1 MLAACDSH
9 ITPAIAL
16 QGGYA
21 DADMGL
27 VDLTAALVAAE
38 SGGAGGVAAAADD
51 FLQPPSLSP
60 PHGDSDSEELPAAS
74 DGEASPPPP
83 GVDLVAAAAAAA
95 GAGTQAA
102 AAVRPPSKQEN
113 ALQPQCAMVAGA
125 ALGDA
130 PEVSTLHWEPL
141 PPREPSQQCQG
152 LWQELQAG
160 IIPPAEAGISWD
172 HFPNHLGEG
181 IRSRLLALA
190 TLHLG
195 AGAGACPAAVR
206 ELPANSNRVLLGAAL
221 NCELYQE
228 RVIRWVVGASWGS
241 NAVCWVL
248 QQSCFYG
255 CPLLPDKPSPYLT
268 SHAALVAFPSA
279 CLPAAAGR
287 WRARCRCLCWWR
299 MSIA

>member
-1 MLAACDSH
+1 M
-9 ITPAIAL
+9 
-16 QGGYA
+16 
-21 DADMGL
+21 
-27 VDLTAALVAAE
+27 
-38 SGGAGGVAAAADD
+38 
-51 FLQPPSLSP
+51 
-60 PHGDSDSEELPAAS
+60 
-74 DGEASPPPP
+74 
-83 GVDLVAAAAAAA
+83 
-95 GAGTQAA
+95 
-102 AAVRPPSKQEN
+102 
-113 ALQPQCAMVAGA
+113 
-125 ALGDA
+125 GDA

-228 RVIRWVVGASWGS
+228 RVIRWVVGASGAQDAGGWVLG
-241 NAVCWVL
+241 AAGGVAGAGCWVPQDACEL
-248 QQSCFYG
+248 GAASV
-255 CPLLPDKPSPYLT
+255 LHLWLP
-268 SHAALVAFPSA
+268 PSA
-279 CLPAAAGR
+279 PAEPNTPPHLTCSPACLPLCLPAAAGR
-287 WRARCRCLCWWR
+287 WRAKCRCRCWWQ